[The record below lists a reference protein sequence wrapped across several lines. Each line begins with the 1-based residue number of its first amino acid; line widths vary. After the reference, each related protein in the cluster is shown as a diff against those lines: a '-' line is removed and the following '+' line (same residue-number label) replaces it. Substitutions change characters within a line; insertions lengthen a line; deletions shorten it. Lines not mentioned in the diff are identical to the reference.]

1 MRPISIFLPIVTLL
15 LLILITGCSPSPN
28 NDRQKA
34 ETANAH
40 TSDKPDSE
48 TTLGFTDEELRSPE
62 FRNCLEEIVRLFQED
77 GHTHTY
83 TDLSGTTNWS
93 HTHSLGGGRSSFNIS
108 RAGPNANTRLDTT
121 VLVVAGDEIVGDTG
135 RPSMDS
141 VDITGCDSVLSR

>member
-40 TSDKPDSE
+40 TSDKPASE
-48 TTLGFTDEELRSPE
+48 TTSGFTDEELRSPE
-62 FRNCLEEIVRLFQED
+62 FRKCLEEIVSLFQED

-93 HTHSLGGGRSSFNIS
+93 HKHGVDIFGNVS